1 MHSGAGRLT
10 EMLYQLLAGRGR
22 RARDSDARPA
32 RAAHAGRE
40 PADVRLDS
48 RRADSCPRLAR
59 RLCVPGRSFG
69 RFVKEA
75 CGGVADWAIPIRSN
89 RMLMEEPW
97 DLIINVGHV
106 VPHEVLGFANHNKN
120 YFIGLG
126 GKDIDLRRAHGGRL
140 LRHREQPRQ
149 PDHAGAGLLQ
159 QGGRRVSRPAAR
171 SVRASGARPQRRRTS
186 SSTPASTS
194 ATIWRRI
201 SPRPGNRA
209 SRTSRCFDEPVK
221 KIVCVMQGDEFFSTW
236 VANKA
241 VYRTRMAL
249 ADGGEL
255 VIIAP
260 GPQAVRRAA
269 GGRRV
274 HPQVRLLRHAAG
286 DGPAIARTPTCR
298 TWPTPRPT

>member
-10 EMLYQLLAGRGR
+10 EMLYQPARGRGR
-22 RARDSDARPA
+22 RARHSHARPA

-48 RRADSCPRLAR
+48 ATSGFTPTTGAAAACRSAR
-59 RLCVPGRSFG
+59 SRPTSSTKSREG
-69 RFVKEA
+69 A
-75 CGGVADWAIPIRSN
+75 ADWAIPIVLN

-126 GKDIDLRRAHGGRL
+126 GKDLICAVAHGGRL
-140 LRHREQPRQ
+140 AAASRTTS
-149 PDHAGAGLLQ
+149 ATS
-159 QGGRRVSRPAAR
+159 SRPCGP
-171 SVRASGARPQRRRTS
+171 ASTRPKTNILGQLPDLYVQVVHGPQRRR
-186 SSTPASTS
+186 PAGAHRRATS
-194 ATIWRRI
+194 ATIWKPI
-201 SPRPGNRA
+201 SQPPGNRA
-209 SRTSRCFDEPVK
+209 SRTSPSSTSRCK

-255 VIIAP
+255 IDHRP
-260 GPQAVRRAA
+260 GPEAVRRAA
-269 GGRRV
+269 RRRRL
-274 HPQVRLLRHAAG
+274 HPQVRLRAARR
-286 DGPAIARTPTCR
+286 A
-298 TWPTPRPT
+298 